1 MHHFVLSP
9 KSVLLWLYAKRR
21 VFPNIRRIIYFT
33 QDNQENEKIR
43 KMDFAVSFQANSSLM
58 KNWNRK
64 FGCNALFSF
73 LSPLPVWKFLPND
86 WLNFSLVHK
95 KNARYFLQDPPKL
108 NAKSCLKL
116 FLFFHFNRLWNFHP
130 FIIYAFTLKWAEEKT
145 VIFKLFIT
153 LQQFLVEE

>member
-73 LSPLPVWKFLPND
+73 LTVRKNPAIPKPV
-86 WLNFSLVHK
+86 V
-95 KNARYFLQDPPKL
+95 AYPPKMNL
-108 NAKSCLKL
+108 A
-116 FLFFHFNRLWNFHP
+116 
-130 FIIYAFTLKWAEEKT
+130 
-145 VIFKLFIT
+145 
-153 LQQFLVEE
+153 

>member
-9 KSVLLWLYAKRR
+9 TSVLLWLYAKRR

-64 FGCNALFSF
+64 FGWMHYSHFFPL
-73 LSPLPVWKFLPND
+73 LPVWKFLPND

-116 FLFFHFNRLWNFHP
+116 FFFCF
-130 FIIYAFTLKWAEEKT
+130 FTLTASG
-145 VIFKLFIT
+145 IFTLSLFT
-153 LQQFLVEE
+153 LLP

>member
-43 KMDFAVSFQANSSLM
+43 KMDYAVSFQANSSLM

-116 FLFFHFNRLWNFHP
+116 FCF
-130 FIIYAFTLKWAEEKT
+130 FTLTASG
-145 VIFKLFIT
+145 IFTLSLFT
-153 LQQFLVEE
+153 LLP

>member
-43 KMDFAVSFQANSSLM
+43 KMDFAVSFQANSSLI

-64 FGCNALFSF
+64 FGCDALFSF
-73 LSPLPVWKFLPND
+73 L
-86 WLNFSLVHK
+86 
-95 KNARYFLQDPPKL
+95 PPP
-108 NAKSCLKL
+108 CLKISTKWL
-116 FLFFHFNRLWNFHP
+116 VEFFFGAQEKCPLFPSRPAKVKCEIMLRAFLFFHFNRLWNFHP
-130 FIIYAFTLKWAEEKT
+130 FIIYAFTLKWA
-145 VIFKLFIT
+145 
-153 LQQFLVEE
+153 